1 VLGRHLPRTL
11 AEVNARHLLS
21 DLLDLAVKYRIRV
34 PREYALLSRASIS
47 MEGILRQLSPDLDI
61 VGVALPYAKELL
73 KGRYEVGDLQGGLLR
88 ALLRFQGL
96 AADLPTQLSQILLDL
111 ETGRFNVHVRS
122 TTLDQM
128 NSSLR
133 AAAVITFLGL
143 CACGFIVGAFIS
155 FAQVPWTV
163 RGYPVLGL
171 LGTAGAAALFGAAFT
186 WYLLR
191 QSLREDQPAPPP
203 PRQGPR
209 RSLIRRYRFPVQ
221 RPQQPSIAHHLEGPR
236 FLAGAPLG
244 GGMDVSTRVVTAL
257 RTVPIERSRLL
268 PVDWLRGLVMVL
280 MTIDH
285 ASSSFNAGRLFGD
298 SAKGWVPGT
307 ELPAVQFLTRWITHL
322 CAPTFLFLAG
332 YSLFISVQRRKREDA
347 AEADITRS
355 IAGRGLLIAALDPLW
370 MVFVHRGE
378 WVLQV
383 LYAIGVSMM
392 AMSVLRRLPA
402 PICGALGLLLVVLHE
417 GLATAFAHAEGVG
430 RILLVLTLVPG
441 RVGPFPVWYPVLPWL
456 AVMLLGWA
464 AADVARRDPA
474 AFQTRLLLAG
484 LGALAVFA
492 VVRGLDGYGNWGCFA
507 TMGRSSSGSTPRSTR
522 RASRISP
529 ASSASP
535 GSCSRRCGR
544 RTCRPGRA
552 PH

>member
-1 VLGRHLPRTL
+1 
-11 AEVNARHLLS
+11 
-21 DLLDLAVKYRIRV
+21 
-34 PREYALLSRASIS
+34 
-47 MEGILRQLSPDLDI
+47 
-61 VGVALPYAKELL
+61 
-73 KGRYEVGDLQGGLLR
+73 
-88 ALLRFQGL
+88 
-96 AADLPTQLSQILLDL
+96 
-111 ETGRFNVHVRS
+111 
-122 TTLDQM
+122 
-128 NSSLR
+128 
-133 AAAVITFLGL
+133 
-143 CACGFIVGAFIS
+143 
-155 FAQVPWTV
+155 
-163 RGYPVLGL
+163 
-171 LGTAGAAALFGAAFT
+171 
-186 WYLLR
+186 
-191 QSLREDQPAPPP
+191 
-203 PRQGPR
+203 
-209 RSLIRRYRFPVQ
+209 
-221 RPQQPSIAHHLEGPR
+221 
-236 FLAGAPLG
+236 
-244 GGMDVSTRVVTAL
+244 MDVSTRVVTAL

-298 SAKGWVPGT
+298 SAQGWVPGT

-332 YSLFISVQRRKREDA
+332 YSLFISVQRRKREGA
-347 AEADITRS
+347 AEGDITHS

-402 PICGALGLLLVVLHE
+402 RICGALGLLLVVLHE

-430 RILLVLTLVPG
+430 RVLLVLTLVPG

-484 LGALAVFA
+484 VGALAVFA
-492 VVRGLDGYGNWGCFA
+492 VVRGLDGYGNSGLFRDDGSLVQWLHTSKYPASLAYLACELGIAWLLLAALWTADLPSWARAPLTILGQSAFFFYLLHA
-507 TMGRSSSGSTPRSTR
+507 HLLRLGAWSLGLLRSSGLTATYVAAALVIAGLLPLCAWFR
-522 RASRISP
+522 RYKLAHPESVARYF
-529 ASSASP
+529 
-535 GSCSRRCGR
+535 
-544 RTCRPGRA
+544 
-552 PH
+552 